1 MSCAA
6 SLKAIELMEKNH
18 LADRALE
25 IGQKGTARYLA
36 LKEQYEVIGDVR
48 GLGAM
53 IGLEFVK
60 NKETKEPNPE
70 LVKALVAECAQHGLL
85 VESAG
90 IYGNV
95 IRFLAPLVITDA
107 QIEAG
112 LDIME
117 AAIAKLS

>member
-1 MSCAA
+1 
-6 SLKAIELMEKNH
+6 
-18 LADRALE
+18 
-25 IGQKGTARYLA
+25 
-36 LKEQYEVIGDVR
+36 
-48 GLGAM
+48 M